1 MNASVPK
8 KFVHDCRSR
17 WLKKRQELHGPRRE
31 QPNKVPVFSLW
42 CDRRQ
47 EAFATL
53 GLLLLICSQVCVL
66 LWLFIAFSS
75 FKLLLL
81 SLKST
86 KQKLPKTSKA
96 FLFKAQHKCD
106 VTLYREWRKF
116 DFHARWPK
124 HSLSSETAKQIIH
137 VVKKKR
143 KKTGFNKEHSEAINH
158 PSAILAR
165 QVLTSGIKRVAVLFS
180 VA

>member
-1 MNASVPK
+1 MILDLDGLK
-8 KFVHDCRSR
+8 KGKNSTDHAENNQTKCRSFPCGAIVD
-17 WLKKRQELHGPRRE
+17 KKLLQLLASFFSF
-31 QPNKVPVFSLW
+31 VP
-42 CDRRQ
+42 
-47 EAFATL
+47 
-53 GLLLLICSQVCVL
+53 QVCVL

-116 DFHARWPK
+116 DFHARLPK

-137 VVKKKR
+137 VVKKK
-143 KKTGFNKEHSEAINH
+143 KKNR
-158 PSAILAR
+158 L
-165 QVLTSGIKRVAVLFS
+165 
-180 VA
+180 